1 MTPRFESNSSLS
13 MGSPR
18 VALVPGMSMS
28 HGGWTSGI
36 PTVARKKDNTAGQ
49 PGLAWTLE
57 LMLSNESKEW
67 QWQNCWN
74 DQVICMMMFI
84 QSFLPWAKWI
94 IFYLDHLEDSQEVLS
109 RKQGHCKGLWLLFKP
124 YQKITALESRSVCPR
139 EIFHCINQGLY
150 CICWTIW
157 LGLCICWP
165 MVWDQPNLII
175 IEISVVLRSSK
186 FLSKPFRN
194 FDCSLTWLKLQV
206 QDRRSVPEVVM
217 SKWTSQ
223 PSQREEVSPSA
234 KAPATEDEVQTIHQ
248 ARHNLLTRVSG
259 SIKVQESWI

>member
-1 MTPRFESNSSLS
+1 MYLLCQNAVSLLVIFFSLCHFKWCNQHRLSTGYPLYFSGGDQGNTPNSSFPGSPMTPRFESNSSLS

-28 HGGWTSGI
+28 HGGWSSGI

-67 QWQNCWN
+67 QWQNCWS

-84 QSFLPWAKWI
+84 QLFLPWAKWI

-109 RKQGHCKGLWLLFKP
+109 RKQGHYKGLWLLFKP
-124 YQKITALESRSVCPR
+124 YQKITASESRSVCPR
-139 EIFHCINQGLY
+139 EIFHCINQGLH
-150 CICWTIW
+150 CVSWTIW

-165 MVWDQPNLII
+165 MLWDQPNLII
-175 IEISVVLRSSK
+175 IEVSVVLR
-186 FLSKPFRN
+186 
-194 FDCSLTWLKLQV
+194 V
-206 QDRRSVPEVVM
+206 
-217 SKWTSQ
+217 
-223 PSQREEVSPSA
+223 
-234 KAPATEDEVQTIHQ
+234 
-248 ARHNLLTRVSG
+248 
-259 SIKVQESWI
+259 